1 MPKFI
6 VEVEYDEDEKM
17 SDDDVKDLVYEAL
30 RDYGFQSVAV
40 WEDKQDT

>member
-1 MPKFI
+1 MRKFNL
-6 VEVEYDEDEKM
+6 EVEYDEDEEM

-40 WEDKQDT
+40 WEDEEDT